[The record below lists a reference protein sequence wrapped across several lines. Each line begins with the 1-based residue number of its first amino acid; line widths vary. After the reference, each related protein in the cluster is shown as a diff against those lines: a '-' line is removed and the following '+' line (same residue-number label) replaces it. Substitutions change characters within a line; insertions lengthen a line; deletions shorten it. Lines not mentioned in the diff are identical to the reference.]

1 MDKRS
6 IADMTRVLWLI
17 LAVFITGCAAVTSN
31 RPPSKLRFDGVY
43 SGGNYP
49 YGCVVNGSLRE
60 FYPKLWDLLRF
71 YPDGTVIEESGAMF
85 LTPSNSETLMAK
97 ENRYAKRRGNYT
109 VEGNRISFVTTEHK
123 GNGRTSIATDPIRS
137 SGRIEGDR
145 LILKRHRPDAESGTW
160 WSKIAGESVEYR
172 FRPY

>member
-1 MDKRS
+1 
-6 IADMTRVLWLI
+6 V
-17 LAVFITGCAAVTSN
+17 VHFEVTG
-31 RPPSKLRFDGVY
+31 D
-43 SGGNYP
+43 
-49 YGCVVNGSLRE
+49 
-60 FYPKLWDLLRF
+60 
-71 YPDGTVIEESGAMF
+71 
-85 LTPSNSETLMAK
+85 
-97 ENRYAKRRGNYT
+97 
-109 VEGNRISFVTTEHK
+109 K